1 MLLTGKLGTLYLP
14 DGIAVHVS
22 RKGNSMSLEN
32 GIIAVNR
39 SEHPA
44 LKKDLK
50 LCTVNLMA
58 IHTLMVSAV
67 G

>member
-1 MLLTGKLGTLYLP
+1 MYLP

-39 SEHPA
+39 SEH
-44 LKKDLK
+44 
-50 LCTVNLMA
+50 
-58 IHTLMVSAV
+58 
-67 G
+67 